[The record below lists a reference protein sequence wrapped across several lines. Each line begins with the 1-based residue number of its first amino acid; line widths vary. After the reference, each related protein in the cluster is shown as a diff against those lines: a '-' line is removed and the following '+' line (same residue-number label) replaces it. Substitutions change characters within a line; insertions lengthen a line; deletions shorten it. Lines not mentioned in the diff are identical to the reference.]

1 MKAPANGAGFVTT
14 ARLVAAKDLRLEWRT
29 LDSLAGMLLF
39 ALIVLVVYSFA
50 FDGAMNRE
58 LGARFLIP
66 GILWTVVTFS
76 GLISFSR
83 AFQNETA
90 DDTLT
95 ALRLA
100 PVDRGAIYTGKL
112 LAVLVKLAALET
124 VTVPLTALFFSFDLA
139 PHAGPLVLVLVL
151 HTVGLAVLG
160 TLTGAIAARVGRG
173 EALTAILLLPAAA
186 PLLISAVETTGAVL
200 GGEPLASIRAWLL
213 GSLGFAMLFFCVA
226 VLTFDYVLEE

>member
-1 MKAPANGAGFVTT
+1 MKPPARGAGFLTT
-14 ARLVAAKDLRLEWRT
+14 ARLVATKDLRLEWRT

-112 LAVLVKLAALET
+112 LAVLA
-124 VTVPLTALFFSFDLA
+124 
-139 PHAGPLVLVLVL
+139 
-151 HTVGLAVLG
+151 
-160 TLTGAIAARVGRG
+160 
-173 EALTAILLLPAAA
+173 LLPALLHALNTYGPTNKPPAA
-186 PLLISAVETTGAVL
+186 RPSCLISCL
-200 GGEPLASIRAWLL
+200 RL
-213 GSLGFAMLFFCVA
+213 
-226 VLTFDYVLEE
+226 